1 MTKDGHD
8 GGLREPTDD
17 RRRTGA
23 DTANTAALSAG
34 KDHFKRIKGVE
45 GCIRRARC
53 KTIDR
58 DALSGPPR
66 KAAHWSARMYFGRAV
81 DTESFPGRSRICAQ
95 RKRSRSSTDQI
106 HE

>member
-34 KDHFKRIKGVE
+34 NDRLKRIKGVE
-45 GCIRRARC
+45 GCTRRARC
-53 KTIDR
+53 KTVDR
-58 DALSGPPR
+58 DALSGPAR
-66 KAAHWSARMYFGRAV
+66 RAAHWSARMYFGRAV
-81 DTESFPGRSRICAQ
+81 DAKSFPGRLGICAQ
-95 RKRSRSSTDQI
+95 RPKPR
-106 HE
+106 